1 MNNTTQSRSKG
12 FTFSSLSDERKE
24 QIRFLRESILDGNN
38 HWCFIERETLLPE
51 LTEATRDVDGA
62 YRYSTVFSQLME
74 RLSVPIVDEDVILG
88 RMVEGPTGMSDEE
101 VEATRWQDFCHQEI
115 LIGPG
120 HLALDWEEL
129 LREGLNGIAR
139 KARETAGRLQTEEAE
154 VFAKNAEICAKA
166 VESFAKRYSASAR
179 EKAAVLDGW
188 RRENMLRVAEALE
201 QVPHGPA
208 TDYFSALQ
216 SIWIVNLIVSC
227 IIGGRDYAFGR
238 MDQYLFELYEKDI
251 QSGAIDHNTAVWLMA
266 NFLIKCNEIPGTASQ
281 HYKPKPVPCAGNKQY
296 LIIGG
301 SRPDGT
307 DCCNELSDVI
317 LEAERLVAMTQPVV
331 VARLADS
338 TPESFLHHACE
349 VTLASQ
355 GLVHFMNDRTMA
367 TGLVSKGISPED
379 AYDYGARGCST
390 IEIPA
395 RSACY
400 TEMFNITPWL
410 IEILQS
416 PDASE
421 RFQSIDDIIEAFTEV
436 SRQRIHKRLIENM
449 QNPEPYWEVSFTN
462 DGGPHFHFD
471 ALLMR
476 DCVDQGKLYCRGGL
490 RYKLRVC
497 DFGSIATIADSLMS
511 IQKVVYEEKRYTLSG
526 FMQICENNFEGHEPL
541 RQEILNRLPKYG
553 NDNDEADAL
562 VSRLCTMLADIIDE
576 IETPPD
582 TVFLPAVFTLIN
594 HNGQGAR
601 MGATPDG
608 RLAGEPLSEN
618 QSPTHG
624 ADRQGVTSLFKS
636 VAKIPFELL
645 PSGGLNV
652 MFACKIPPEKL
663 ASLLRGYFAEGGTIV
678 GFSIVDRSTLE
689 DARSHPERY
698 RSLMVRQT
706 GFSEYFVAM
715 PPHEQ
720 LEMISRSEY

>member
-1 MNNTTQSRSKG
+1 MTQKIPTPMITPAR
-12 FTFSSLSDERKE
+12 RE
-24 QIRFLRESILDGNN
+24 QIHLLKRMIMDGNN
-38 HWCFIERETLLPE
+38 HWCFIERETLLPA
-51 LTEATRDVDGA
+51 LTEDAREVDGA
-62 YRYSTVFSQLME
+62 YRYSTVFSQLMQG
-74 RLSVPIVDEDVILG
+74 LSVPIIDDDVILG

-129 LREGLNGIAR
+129 LKEGMNGVAR
-139 KARETAGRLQTEEAE
+139 KARETAEREKTESAR
-154 VFAKNAEICAKA
+154 VLAKNAEMCAKA
-166 VESFAKRYSASAR
+166 CEGFARRYSEAAR
-179 EKAAVLDGW
+179 KKAAELDGW
-188 RRENMLRVAEALE
+188 RRENMLRAAEALE

-216 SIWIVNLIVSC
+216 SIWIIYLVVSS
-227 IIGGRDYAFGR
+227 IIGGRDYDLGR
-238 MDQYLFELYEKDI
+238 MDQYLLELYEKDI

-266 NFLIKCNEIPGTASQ
+266 NFLIKCNENPGTSSQ

-301 SRPDGT
+301 SKPDGT
-307 DCCNELSDVI
+307 DCSNALSDVI
-317 LEAERLVAMTQPVV
+317 LEAERLVAMPQPVV
-331 VARLADS
+331 VARIADS
-338 TPESFLHHACE
+338 TPEPFLHHACE

-355 GLVHFMNDRTMA
+355 GLIHFMNDRTMA
-367 TGLVSKGISPED
+367 PGLVRKGIAPED

-410 IEILQS
+410 MEVLQS

-421 RFQSIDDIIEAFTEV
+421 HFQSIDDIIDDFTEF
-436 SRQRIHKRLIENM
+436 SRRRIHKRLIENM

-462 DGGPHFHFD
+462 DGGSHFHFD

-476 DCVDQGKLYCRGGL
+476 DCIDKGKLYCQGGL

-497 DFGSIATIADSLMS
+497 DFGSLATIADSLMS
-511 IQKVVYEEKRYTLSG
+511 IQKIVYEEKRFTLSE

-562 VSRLCTMLADIIDE
+562 VSRLCAMLADIIDE

-582 TVFLPAVFTLIN
+582 TFFIPAVFTLIN
-594 HNGQGAR
+594 HNGQGEK

-624 ADRQGVTSLFKS
+624 ADRKGVTSLFKS
-636 VAKIPFELL
+636 VAKIPFERL

-652 MFACKIPPEKL
+652 KFACKIPPEKL

-689 DARSHPERY
+689 DASSHPERY
-698 RSLMVRQT
+698 RSLLVRQT